1 MKYVLVINP
10 GSTSTKIAIYSTESM
25 EIHTEVVEHNVEALK
40 AFEHI
45 IDQSEVRREEIVRVL
60 REKKIGKEDLA
71 CVVGRGGLLRPIRGG
86 TYLVDMDIV
95 NDLKAA
101 VQGEHASNL
110 GPILAKEIAD
120 EAGVEAYIVDPV
132 ACDEMDDVARFTGL
146 KGEERGSLAHYLNIK
161 GVTRKVCEEEGFSFY
176 EDNFIVAHLG
186 GGFSIG
192 PLKKGRLVDVN
203 NANHGGPF
211 SPERVG
217 TLPLGVLVKYAFS
230 GEYDKKSLLRKFQR
244 SAGLVSHLGTS
255 DAREVERMIH
265 DGDDYAAKVYEAMAY
280 QIAKEIGA
288 SAAVLKGDVKAIIM
302 TGGLAYSS
310 MLMGMVEEYVK
321 FIAPVVRVPGEL
333 EMKSLYEG
341 ARRVLSGEEKPL
353 RYREEILS
361 EKF

>member
-25 EIHTEVVEHNVEALK
+25 EIHTEVVDHNVEDLK
-40 AFEHI
+40 HLEHI
-45 IDQSEVRREEIVRVL
+45 IDQSDLRRRAILNVL
-60 REKKIGKEDLA
+60 ADKGITQNDLA

-86 TYLVDMDIV
+86 TYLVDMDMV
-95 NDLKAA
+95 TDLKNA

-120 EAGVEAYIVDPV
+120 EAGVSAYIVDPV
-132 ACDEMDDVARFTGL
+132 SCDEMDDVARFTGL

-161 GVTRKVCEEEGFSFY
+161 GVTRKVCEEQGFHFY

-192 PLKKGRLVDVN
+192 PLKKGKLMDVN

-217 TLPLGVLVKYAFS
+217 TLPLGILVNHAFS
-230 GEYDKKSLLRKFQR
+230 GEYDKKGLLRKLQR
-244 SAGLVSHLGTS
+244 GAGLVSHLGTS
-255 DAREVERMIH
+255 DAREVEKMIH
-265 DGDDYAAKVYEAMAY
+265 EGDEYAAKVYEAMAY

-288 SAAVLKGDVKAIIM
+288 SAAALKGEVKAIIM
-302 TGGLAYSS
+302 TGGLSYSS
-310 MLMGMVEEYVK
+310 MLMNMVEEYVQ
-321 FIAPVVRVPGEL
+321 FIAPVLRVPGEL

-341 ARRVLSGEEKPL
+341 ARRILHGEEEPL

>member
-10 GSTSTKIAIYSTESM
+10 GSTSTKIAIYSTESI
-25 EIHTEVVEHNVEALK
+25 EIHTEVVEHSVEEIK
-40 AFEHI
+40 KYEHI
-45 IDQSEVRREEIVRVL
+45 VDQDKMRREAIVSVL
-60 REKKIGKEDLA
+60 REKGIKKEELA
-71 CVVGRGGLLRPIRGG
+71 AVVGRGGLLKPIIGG
-86 TYLVDMDIV
+86 TYLVDFDMI
-95 NDLKAA
+95 NDLRNA

-120 EAGVEAYIVDPV
+120 EAGVNAYTVDPV
-132 ACDEMDDVARFTGL
+132 SCDEMDDLARFTGL

-161 GVTRKVCEEEGFSFY
+161 GVTRKVCREKGYDFNK
-176 EDNFIVAHLG
+176 DNFIVAHLG

-192 PLKKGRLVDVN
+192 PLRKGKLVDVN

-217 TLPLGVLVKYAFS
+217 TLPLGIFVKYAYS
-230 GEYDKKSLLRKFQR
+230 EEYDRQSLLRKFQR
-244 SAGLVSHLGTS
+244 GSGLISHLGTS

-265 DGDDYAAKVYEAMAY
+265 DGDDYAAKVYGAMAY
-280 QIAKEIGA
+280 QIGKEIGA
-288 SAAVLKGDVKAIIM
+288 CAAVLKGDVKAIII

-310 MLMGMVEEYVK
+310 LMTGMIKEYVS
-321 FIAPVVRVPGEL
+321 FIAPVELVPGEL

-341 ARRVLSGEEKPL
+341 AHRVLNKEEEPL

>member
-10 GSTSTKIAIYSTESM
+10 GSTSTKIAIYSTESV
-25 EIHTEVVEHNVEALK
+25 EIHTEVVDHNAEELK
-40 AFEHI
+40 KFDHI
-45 IDQSEVRREEIVRVL
+45 IDQADIRREAIVRSL
-60 REKKIGKEDLA
+60 REKGINKEELA
-71 CVVGRGGLLRPIRGG
+71 AVVGRGGLLKPIRGG
-86 TYLVDMDIV
+86 TYLVDRDMI
-95 NDLKAA
+95 NDLEMA

-120 EAGVEAYIVDPV
+120 EAGVNAYIVDPV
-132 ACDEMDDVARFTGL
+132 SCDEMDDLARFTGIR
-146 KGEERGSLAHYLNIK
+146 GEERGSLAHYLNIK
-161 GVTRKVCEEEGFSFY
+161 GVTRSVCREKGYDFY

-192 PLKKGRLVDVN
+192 PLRKGKLVDVN

-217 TLPLGVLVKYAFS
+217 TLPLGIVVKHAFS
-230 GEYDKKSLLRKFQR
+230 GEFDMKGLLRKFQR
-244 SAGLVSHLGTS
+244 GSGLASHLGTS

-265 DGDDYAAKVYEAMAY
+265 DGDDYAAKVYQAMAY

-288 SAAVLKGDVKAIIM
+288 SAAVLKGDVKAIIL

-310 MLMGMVEEYVK
+310 MMTGMIKEYVE
-321 FIAPVVRVPGEL
+321 FIAPVEIVPGEL

-341 ARRVLSGEEKPL
+341 ARRVLNNEEKPL

>member
-25 EIHTEVVEHNVEALK
+25 EIHTEVVEHSAEEIRK
-40 AFEHI
+40 YDHI
-45 IDQSEVRREEIVRVL
+45 ADQDAMRREAIVSVL
-60 REKKIGKEDLA
+60 REKGIRKEDLA
-71 CVVGRGGLLRPIRGG
+71 AVVGRGGLLKPIIGG
-86 TYLVDMDIV
+86 TYLVDMDMII
-95 NDLKAA
+95 DLKNA

-120 EAGVEAYIVDPV
+120 EAGVSAYIVDPV
-132 ACDEMDDVARFTGL
+132 SCDEMDDLARFTGL

-161 GVTRKVCEEEGFSFY
+161 GVTRKVCREKGYDFN

-192 PLKKGRLVDVN
+192 PLRKGKLVDVN

-217 TLPLGVLVKYAFS
+217 TLPLGVFVKYA
-230 GEYDKKSLLRKFQR
+230 YDKDYEKRSLLKKFQR
-244 SAGLVSHLGTS
+244 GSGLISHLGTS

-265 DGDDYAAKVYEAMAY
+265 DGDDYAAKVYQAMAY
-280 QIAKEIGA
+280 QIGKEIGA
-288 SAAVLKGDVKAIIM
+288 CAAVLKGDVKAIII

-310 MLMGMVEEYVK
+310 LMTGMIKEYVS
-321 FIAPVVRVPGEL
+321 FIAPVELVPGEL

-341 ARRVLSGEEKPL
+341 ARRVLMNEEEPL

>member
-1 MKYVLVINP
+1 LPIK
-10 GSTSTKIAIYSTESM
+10 GAT
-25 EIHTEVVEHNVEALK
+25 
-40 AFEHI
+40 
-45 IDQSEVRREEIVRVL
+45 RRI
-60 REKKIGKEDLA
+60 
-71 CVVGRGGLLRPIRGG
+71 CRGGG
-86 TYLVDMDIV
+86 YNFD
-95 NDLKAA
+95 
-101 VQGEHASNL
+101 
-110 GPILAKEIAD
+110 
-120 EAGVEAYIVDPV
+120 
-132 ACDEMDDVARFTGL
+132 
-146 KGEERGSLAHYLNIK
+146 
-161 GVTRKVCEEEGFSFY
+161 

-186 GGFSIG
+186 GGLSIG

-203 NANHGGPF
+203 NTNHGGPF

-217 TLPLGVLVKYAFS
+217 TLPLVILVKYAFS

-244 SAGLVSHLGTS
+244 NSGLVSHLGTS

-321 FIAPVVRVPGEL
+321 FIAPVLRVPGEL

-341 ARRVLSGEEKPL
+341 ARRVL
-353 RYREEILS
+353 
-361 EKF
+361 

>member
-10 GSTSTKIAIYSTESM
+10 GSTSTKIAIYSTESV
-25 EIHTEVVEHNVEALK
+25 EIHAELVEHDTEELK
-40 AFEHI
+40 QFEHI
-45 IDQSEVRREEIVRVL
+45 IDQSELRREAIVRTL
-60 REKKIGKEDLA
+60 REKGIKKEDLA
-71 CVVGRGGLLRPIRGG
+71 AVVGRGGLLKPIVGG
-86 TYLVDMDIV
+86 TYLVDMDMV
-95 NDLKAA
+95 GDLKAA
-101 VQGEHASNL
+101 VQGEHAANL
-110 GPILAKEIAD
+110 GAILAKEIAD
-120 EAGVEAYIVDPV
+120 EAGVNAYIVDPV
-132 ACDEMDDVARFTGL
+132 SCDELDDLARFTGI

-161 GVTRKVCEEEGFSFY
+161 GVTRRVCRLKGYDFY

-192 PLKKGRLVDVN
+192 PVRKGRLVDVN

-211 SPERVG
+211 SPERAG
-217 TLPLGVLVKYAFS
+217 TLPLGILVKHAYS
-230 GEYDKKSLLRKFQR
+230 GEYTMKQLLKKLQR
-244 SAGLVSHLGTS
+244 NAGLVSHLGTS
-255 DAREVERMIH
+255 DARVVEKMIH

-288 SAAVLKGDVKAIIM
+288 SAAVLKGDVKAIIL

-310 MLMGMVEEYVK
+310 MMTGMITEYVS
-321 FIAPVVRVPGEL
+321 FIAPVEIVAGEL

-341 ARRVLSGEEKPL
+341 VRRVLNKEEEPL